1 MIFKNGTVA
10 SLSCV
15 ERNVMPRLRFR
26 LSIVATLSAAVFAF
40 AVAFSGVAGA
50 ASPAPSPVATETA
63 ASNKDAGTIEGE
75 VTQVDVTPGKTLMVV
90 KSGAQTFA
98 FAVLAG
104 TSVKGPT
111 GDFAVDVK
119 VGSRVSVSASK
130 SGTTYTAQIV
140 RVLPSA
146 PGHPAH

>member
-1 MIFKNGTVA
+1 MIFKNGTVP

-15 ERNVMPRLRFR
+15 ERNVMPRLRFH
-26 LSIVATLSAAVFAF
+26 LFFVALVGVVLFASAAPFSS
-40 AVAFSGVAGA
+40 VAQA
-50 ASPAPSPVATETA
+50 ATPAPSPLATETA
-63 ASNKDAGTIEGE
+63 SSNKDAGTIEGE

-90 KSGAQTFA
+90 KSGAQTFT

-146 PGHPAH
+146 PAHPAH

>member
-10 SLSCV
+10 SLSSV
-15 ERNVMPRLRFR
+15 ERSEMPRSFFLIACALVFG
-26 LSIVATLSAAVFAF
+26 VALVPLAAVA
-40 AVAFSGVAGA
+40 A
-50 ASPAPSPVATETA
+50 ASPVPSPAATETA
-63 ASNKDAGTIEGE
+63 SMNKDAGTIEGE
-75 VTQVDVTPGKTLMVV
+75 VTQVAVTPGKSMMVV
-90 KSGAQTFA
+90 KAGGQSIT

-119 VGSRVSVSASK
+119 VGSHVSVSASK
-130 SGTTYTAQIV
+130 SGTSYTAQIV

-146 PGHPAH
+146 PAHSAH